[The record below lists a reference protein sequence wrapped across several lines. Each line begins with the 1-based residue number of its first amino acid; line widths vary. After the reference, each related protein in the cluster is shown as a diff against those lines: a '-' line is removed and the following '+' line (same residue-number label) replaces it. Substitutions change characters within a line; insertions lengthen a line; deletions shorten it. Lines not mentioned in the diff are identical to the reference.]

1 MAAEQGAS
9 WSELPLDSLTDVLSR
24 LPAKDLAAC
33 ASVCT
38 AWRAAADQ
46 QALWSLQRQQDFPQA
61 DDATLAVLLAR
72 AGSSSSDSS
81 SSSGSSSRRAQ
92 RRSAAKLAYW
102 WLAREW
108 TCERCQQRFTDG
120 ANSPSACC
128 FHTGILFSGGL
139 MNGEALRYTCC
150 NRRAHQIANGVRDSN
165 GCTSAF
171 HCGGRSAWQRH
182 GTGVKPRELPPEPAA
197 GPTSS
202 SPRHNNSDASSSSGL
217 GKVRSSSRLVS
228 SAAPGGNKGGSGCGS
243 PWGSLPGSPA
253 RPSPDPQEWHPNQR
267 PGLLELPSRLFAS
280 GSGSAA

>member
-182 GTGVKPRELPPEPAA
+182 GTVSRCRHACHLALPCRCRCLLLLPPAVPAA
-197 GPTSS
+197 AAIAAACNQCPT
-202 SPRHNNSDASSSSGL
+202 
-217 GKVRSSSRLVS
+217 
-228 SAAPGGNKGGSGCGS
+228 CC
-243 PWGSLPGSPA
+243 
-253 RPSPDPQEWHPNQR
+253 NQC
-267 PGLLELPSRLFAS
+267 PTCL
-280 GSGSAA
+280 